1 MPDDHRIA
9 GPTAAEAASGVA
21 PAGLAQSLPEAPT
34 ATTVQL
40 FTESNHIFLQFASL
54 PNLAA
59 ASTAPV
65 TTASLGSTHVSRQ
78 SFENPDG
85 TPLTLDSD
93 YFGAK
98 RSATA
103 PTAGPCEHATAGA
116 FRLKVW

>member
-1 MPDDHRIA
+1 MKHLLVLVA
-9 GPTAAEAASGVA
+9 LLAAPGVA
-21 PAGLAQSLPEAPT
+21 PAGLAQSLPEART

-40 FTESNHIFLQFASL
+40 VPESNHVFLQFASL
-54 PNLAA
+54 PNLDL

-65 TTASLGSTHVSRQ
+65 TTASLASNHDAHQ
-78 SFENPDG
+78 AFENPDRNA
-85 TPLTLDSD
+85 LTLDSD

-98 RSATA
+98 HSATA